1 MRVTEWTR
9 SIDVFPPDFPR
20 AAEIARLAG
29 EVADQLPLEAR
40 ARHITLAFD
49 APEFEGS
56 GYWHLE
62 SVGPGGV
69 HATLYGGPFD
79 VLTPEP
85 PGPQRDAD
93 TAVDRVGEIPPEH
106 VDHMLLER
114 WIHRNLLQ
122 LDDVLR
128 GRVEPGAVPKDR
140 AVGFQACWDVWTD
153 GRLKTWR
160 RPGVSLAERRR
171 VFFRTFSTGGLLL
184 PRHWDVFHRLWEGA
198 YAGHRGLLDAVERLP
213 RVGLRARA
221 GRVLPDGPRMTT

>member
-1 MRVTEWTR
+1 MTEWTR

-20 AAEIARLAG
+20 AAEIIQLTA
-29 EVADQLPLEAR
+29 EVAVQLPLDALAR
-40 ARHITLAFD
+40 RITLAFD

-62 SVGPGGV
+62 HQAAGGL

-85 PGPQRDAD
+85 RSPSRDAGS
-93 TAVDRVGEIPPEH
+93 AVDRLGEIPPQH
-106 VDHMLLER
+106 VDRMLLER

-122 LDDVLR
+122 LDDALR

-153 GRLKTWR
+153 GRLRSWR

-171 VFFRTFSTGGLLL
+171 AFFRTFSTGGLLL
-184 PRHWDVFHRLWEGA
+184 PRHWDVFHRLWEGG

-213 RVGLRARA
+213 RVGVRLRGQR
-221 GRVLPDGPRMTT
+221 PPSDGPRMVT